1 MIWFVEIQCF
11 VGVHQHRTVLSPIL
25 ILDYKSPLILGL
37 ILHKLWPCG
46 APIFTR
52 NPPFCTLGT
61 TWFYQLS
68 IVFPSSTN
76 VAIQLGWRLVT
87 WSSKSVKTNFF
98 ASEIPQDM
106 WKLIQNN
113 GYFFVSNPHKSPIFF
128 PMIFQENWA
137 RTRPPSLVKSASI
150 SIALALKSPAR
161 RGSREE
167 TVDLWLILFFHSI
180 CYIYII

>member
-128 PMIFQENWA
+128 SDDFPRKLGSNEASFFGEVCEHQHCPGFEESGEA
-137 RTRPPSLVKSASI
+137 RK
-150 SIALALKSPAR
+150 
-161 RGSREE
+161 
-167 TVDLWLILFFHSI
+167 
-180 CYIYII
+180 